1 MIDELADAD
10 GLALGELVRK
20 GQITPL
26 ELVEMAVRRIE
37 AVNPR
42 LNAVIHRM
50 YDEARRVAKA
60 LNIKRTK
67 SKSPHGPFTGVPF
80 LLKDL
85 IAEYEGAPFW
95 EGCVGVKGYVSKLD
109 TELVRRQKSAGLI
122 VVGKTNTPE
131 FGGLPTTDC
140 ALFGPTANPWNPT
153 LTPGGSSG
161 GSAAAVAARIVPI
174 AHANDAG
181 GSIRVPA
188 SCCGLF
194 GLKPTRGRNPLGPLF
209 GDLMGGL
216 ICEHAVTVSVRDSA
230 ALLDATCGTDAGD
243 PYCAPARKRPYLHEV
258 GKEVKGLKI
267 GFLTSIPEGW
277 HLDTKI
283 HHDCI
288 AAVLDAAALC
298 ESMGHQAFEIP
309 GDALAWPGLYKR
321 FGLLWACGI
330 GHMLQYWEETLGK
343 KLTQPDVEPMTWMS
357 YQAGLKRTGADYLR
371 TVEEI
376 QRFSRKIGAFFSKM
390 RCDVILSPTIRQP
403 PVERTAFKFM
413 PSDPLKAARMS
424 SAYLAL
430 TYVYNL
436 TGQPAM
442 SVPLSWN
449 ADNLPIGVQFA
460 GRFGDEGLLIR
471 LASQLEQS
479 RPWRDRRPPIHCSDS
494 K

>member
-1 MIDELADAD
+1 MIDELENAD
-10 GLALGELVRK
+10 GIALGELVRK
-20 GQITPL
+20 GQVTPL
-26 ELVEMAVRRIE
+26 ELVERAVCRIE

-50 YDEARRVAKA
+50 YDEARRAAETLK
-60 LNIKRTK
+60 IKRTK
-67 SKSPHGPFTGVPF
+67 SRSIPGPFTGVPF

-85 IAEYEGAPFW
+85 IAEYAGAPFW
-95 EGCVGVKGYVSKLD
+95 EGCVGLKGHVSKLD

-140 ALFGPTANPWNPT
+140 TLFGPTANPWNPF

-161 GSAAAVAARIVPI
+161 GSASAAAARIVPM

-216 ICEHAVTVSVRDSA
+216 ICEHAVTVTVRDSA

-258 GKEVKGLKI
+258 GKDVKGLKI
-267 GFLTSIPEGW
+267 GYLTSIPEGW
-277 HLDTKI
+277 HLEPDI
-283 HHDCI
+283 HPDCR
-288 AAVLDAAALC
+288 AAALDAAKLC
-298 ESMGHQAFEIP
+298 ESLGHHVYEIP
-309 GDALAWPGLYKR
+309 ADTLAWPGLYKK

-330 GHMLQYWEETLGK
+330 GHTIQYWEETLGK
-343 KLTQPDVEPMTWMS
+343 KLTQKDLEPMTWMS

-371 TVEEI
+371 TMEEV
-376 QRFSRKIGAFFSKM
+376 QRFSRKMGAFLSKR
-390 RCDVILSPTIRQP
+390 RCDLILSPTICQP

-413 PSDPLKAARMS
+413 PGDPMRAARMS

-442 SVPLSWN
+442 SVPLFWN
-449 ADNLPIGVQFA
+449 GDHLPIGVQFA

-471 LASQLEQS
+471 LASQLEQC
-479 RPWRDRRPPIHCSDS
+479 RPWRDRRPPIRCGD
-494 K
+494 